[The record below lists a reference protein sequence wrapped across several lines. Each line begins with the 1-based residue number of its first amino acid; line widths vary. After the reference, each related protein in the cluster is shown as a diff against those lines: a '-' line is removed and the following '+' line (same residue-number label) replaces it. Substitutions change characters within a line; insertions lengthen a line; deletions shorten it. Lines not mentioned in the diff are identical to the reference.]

1 MKIEIKSIFG
11 SILFEYD
18 VENNSIRKTIEK
30 AIASS
35 ADLRYANL
43 SSADLRYANLSS
55 ADLRY
60 ANLSSAD
67 LQQIIGRQFAQV
79 SFSGHGECGRS
90 LIAIKEDESV
100 KLFCGC
106 FNGTKEE
113 LIAYIEKGEE
123 KYRKSRTLAMET
135 VLQLIE
141 IEHEN

>member
-18 VENNSIRKTIEK
+18 VEGNSMRRTIEK
-30 AIASS
+30 AIESY

-43 SSADLRYANLSS
+43 SSANLSSADLSS

-60 ANLSSAD
+60 AD
-67 LQQIIGRQFAQV
+67 LQQIKGKQFSQV

-90 LIAIKEDESV
+90 LIAIKEGELV

-113 LIAYIEKGEE
+113 LITYIEKGEE
-123 KYRKSRTLAMET
+123 KYKKSRTLAMET